1 MQHPE
6 MEPFRTVDLTPRDAE
21 LIQQTAK
28 VAYEASKSI
37 SKIWLPT
44 VEAAIEEVH
53 ESLEREGI
61 SQVLLDGHR
70 VAAWIGASPQ
80 FSGRVVEIHPLIVA
94 RGYHGKG
101 LGRWMVNQVEAWARQ
116 QGALTLWI
124 GTSDET
130 HATSLSGVNLYENT
144 GPVIA
149 SFHQVAPHPCG
160 FWLRLGFHIVGV
172 LPDAEGIGKPSI
184 MMAKPLQQKGGE
196 AHED

>member
-1 MQHPE
+1 
-6 MEPFRTVDLTPRDAE
+6 MEPFRIVDLTPEDAK
-21 LIQQTAK
+21 LIQQTAQ
-28 VAYEASKSI
+28 VAYEASQSI

-61 SQVLLDGHR
+61 SQVMLDGDQ
-70 VAAWIGASPQ
+70 VAAWIRASLQ

-94 RGYHGKG
+94 RAYQGKG
-101 LGRWMVNQVEAWARQ
+101 LGRRMVNQVEAWTRQ

-130 HATSLSGVNLYENT
+130 NATSLAGVDLYENPGT
-144 GPVIA
+144 AIA
-149 SFHQVAPHPCG
+149 NFQQVAPHPCG
-160 FWLRLGFHIVGV
+160 FWLRLGFRIVGI

-184 MMAKPLQQKGGE
+184 MMAKPLQQNGGK